1 MMNDVLER
9 VKKNR
14 SFFLGMFFILLGLFL
29 FSHNSP
35 FYVFN
40 EDFDV
45 NIDLMAG
52 RLVANGQVPY
62 KDYSSHRG
70 PCSFLYT
77 AICAA
82 TGRGYLALFALE
94 CLSVGISFYFMRK
107 TSKMLFGEHHDFMI
121 MTLFYAW
128 MFSNSF
134 AFGGKCEEIFVF
146 VPFFALWTMVKYE
159 KERKTHDFMT
169 LFFLNGILSGFIF
182 CVKFT
187 FTGVYVGLCIAL
199 FLYGIKDG
207 TIKQSMKQIL
217 VFLLGMSLVPL
228 CCVIWAA
235 VNGVLKEMWN
245 AYILLNIFS
254 YDGKGMSDPLILRIF
269 RNFGNYLK
277 PSGRDQWNSL
287 MFLNVLSVL
296 YWMFAVTY
304 QIIKKKKDS
313 KFRLCVMILSVFNL
327 LPILI
332 GNSYSYYQTITL
344 PFGMIAT
351 VTFLNE
357 ITKKENVRNFITIA
371 VFCIMA
377 MFLLM
382 SDRLIYSV
390 LYQENNAW
398 VFEFA
403 KEMNKDS
410 DKTLLNIYMES
421 PLGNYIKELPGC
433 EDFCFLNAGA
443 EKIKLNQIKYI
454 QEKLT
459 NYILVYREL
468 DEEKRGTLFVDNKY
482 TDPDLFEN
490 YELIKTGKTHLY
502 DERACQVELWKRKQ

>member
-1 MMNDVLER
+1 MMTLKVSEN
-9 VKKNR
+9 KKR
-14 SFFLGMFFILLGLFL
+14 MIPFFFFGIILFGLFF

-35 FYVFN
+35 IYSFN
-40 EDFDV
+40 EDFDI

-52 RLVANGQVPY
+52 RLIANGQVPY
-62 KDYSSHRG
+62 RDYYSHRG

-82 TGRGYLALFALE
+82 TGRGYLTLFALE

-107 TSKMLFGEHHDFMI
+107 TSKMLFGEPHDFMI
-121 MTLFYAW
+121 VTLFYGW

-182 CVKFT
+182 GVKFT

-217 VFLLGMSLVPL
+217 VFLMGMSLVPL

-235 VNGVLKEMWN
+235 VNGVLKEMWS
-245 AYILLNIFS
+245 AYILLNVFS
-254 YDGKGMSDPLILRIF
+254 YDGKGMSDPLILRIL
-269 RNFGNYLK
+269 RNFGNYLI
-277 PSGRDQWNSL
+277 PSGRDGWNSFM
-287 MFLNVLSVL
+287 MFGIMNVL
-296 YWMFAVTY
+296 YWVLAITY
-304 QIIKKKKDS
+304 FVKKKEEN
-313 KFRLCVMILSVFNL
+313 KFLLGVVILSVFNVF
-327 LPILI
+327 PILI

-357 ITKKENVRNFITIA
+357 VTKKENVRNFLTMA

-382 SDRLIYSV
+382 SDRLTYSV
-390 LYQENNAW
+390 LYRENNVW

-410 DKTLLNIYMES
+410 DKTLLNVYMES

-433 EDFCFLNAGA
+433 EDFCFLNAGT
-443 EKIKLNQIKYI
+443 EKIKLNQIKYV

-459 NYILVYREL
+459 NYVLVYREL

-482 TDPDLFEN
+482 TDPDLIAN
-490 YELIKTGKTHLY
+490 YDLVKTGETHLY
-502 DERACQVELWKRKQ
+502 YEGPCQVELWKRK